1 MKNAE
6 NRLHR
11 VVIVGGGAG
20 GLELATRLGNQ
31 LGARKK
37 AEITLIDARM
47 THIWKPLF
55 HKVAAGS
62 LNSYSDELNYVA
74 QANWNHF
81 YFQPGKMRHLD
92 RQQQLITLE
101 ATHAS
106 NGQELLPER
115 TLPYDTLVIAVGS
128 HSNDFGTPGV
138 KEHCLTLNS
147 REQAEQVHT
156 RFISAYLKAHAAD
169 DPDEQMNIAIVGA
182 GATGIELAAELHY
195 AAKVMTHYGM
205 NSIKP
210 ENVIITLIEGGDR
223 VLPTLP
229 LRISKGVQAQLDK
242 LKIHT
247 LKGHIVKTVSEE
259 GLETN
264 QGKFVKAELKV
275 WAAGI
280 QAPVFLGELDELETN
295 RINQLVVKP
304 TLQTTL
310 DDNIF
315 AIGDCTSCT
324 LINKKNETYIV
335 PPRAQA
341 AHQQANL
348 VTRSIINRLQ
358 KKPLEAFTYRDYG
371 SLISLSSHTA
381 IGNLMGNLTGNIMLE
396 GFLAKMFYISLYRR
410 HQVALHGKWRTAL
423 IMIKDLLER
432 TTRPRLKL
440 H

>member
-1 MKNAE
+1 MNNAD
-6 NRLHR
+6 NRLQR

-47 THIWKPLF
+47 THIWKPLL

-81 YFQPGKMRHLD
+81 YFQPGKMSHLD

-101 ATHAS
+101 ATHAA

-115 TLPYDTLVIAVGS
+115 TLPYDILVIAVGS

-147 REQAEQVHT
+147 REQAEQIHT
-156 RFISAYLKAHAAD
+156 QFISAYLKAQGAD
-169 DPDEQMNIAIVGA
+169 DLAEQMNIAIVGA

-223 VLPTLP
+223 VLPALP

-247 LKGHIVKTVSEE
+247 LKSHIVKNVSEK

-264 QGKFVKAELKV
+264 QGKFVKANLKV

-280 QAPVFLGELDELETN
+280 QAPDFLGQLGELETN

-304 TLQTTL
+304 TLQTTQ

-315 AIGDCTSCT
+315 AIGDCASCT
-324 LINKKNETYIV
+324 LINKKNETYTV
-335 PPRAQA
+335 PPRAQV

-348 VTRSIINRLQ
+348 VARSIINRLQ
-358 KKPLEAFTYRDYG
+358 GKSLETFVYRDYG

-381 IGNLMGNLTGNIMLE
+381 IGNLMGNLTGNVMLE
-396 GFLAKMFYISLYRR
+396 GFLAKMLYISL
-410 HQVALHGKWRTAL
+410 
-423 IMIKDLLER
+423 
-432 TTRPRLKL
+432 
-440 H
+440 